1 MGLITHSA
9 AHFST
14 SIKVIDLYLQIP
26 SKSSLKA
33 LVNTL
38 KLVKS
43 QIVDYLGLMVIIVI
57 SHDLFL

>member
-26 SKSSLKA
+26 SKSNLKA

-43 QIVDYLGLMVIIVI
+43 QIVDYLG
-57 SHDLFL
+57 FANWF